1 MDLFAP
7 QQIIR
12 AIVKNPLDLTK
23 VSLIYANVNPT
34 DILLKAEL
42 DQLAKDHPTRF
53 SVYYVLNNPP
63 ENWDGGVG
71 FVSQEMIKEKL
82 PPAAADMKMLL
93 CGQSRPSPILC
104 LRSLLCA
111 GPPPMLT
118 AMKRH
123 LDALGFEKPN
133 TISKMPDQVFCF

>member
-1 MDLFAP
+1 MALRVGMIAGGTGITPMLVRYAELSLLAELILRPFV

-93 CGQSRPSPILC
+93 CGQSRPSPIL
-104 LRSLLCA
+104 
-111 GPPPMLT
+111 
-118 AMKRH
+118 
-123 LDALGFEKPN
+123 
-133 TISKMPDQVFCF
+133 